1 MKRTL
6 TLRDLL
12 STTLLIAIALVQVA
26 CSDDEVST
34 LRPTLPGTGGGIV
47 KKIEHLGGVT
57 SSYDWQFTYA
67 NGRLTQGV
75 GILRD
80 AQDDLDRSYSYTS
93 KLGYGD
99 RKVTLSNSS
108 KEQIK
113 VVLNGSGYI
122 EKMTVDRDIY
132 QFYYMDGRLKGW
144 DKTIFENNFGQAT
157 QYRSSG
163 VIEYEN
169 GNLSKV
175 SYIETDKAPV
185 VFTFT
190 PSALPNSNGLLPE
203 TVSKELG
210 VLGIEHL
217 YYAGLMGRPTSHL
230 VGTVQATYSGQPEL
244 GYSISFEY
252 SIKNGNIVLCNY
264 HTPSGD
270 PASVR
275 YSY

>member
-1 MKRTL
+1 MKKIQTLRNLLSIALLL
-6 TLRDLL
+6 TL
-12 STTLLIAIALVQVA
+12 ALTQVA
-26 CSDDEVST
+26 CSDDDGAT

-47 KKIEHLGGVT
+47 RRIEHLGGVT
-57 SSYDWQFTYA
+57 SSYDWQFTYG

-75 GILRD
+75 GLLRD
-80 AQDDLDRSYSYTS
+80 THEDLDQSYTYTS
-93 KLGYGD
+93 KLAYGD
-99 RKVTLSNSS
+99 RSVRLTNSS
-108 KEQIK
+108 KESIK
-113 VVLNGSGYI
+113 VTLNGSGYI

-163 VIEYEN
+163 VIEYQN
-169 GNLSKV
+169 GDLVKIT
-175 SYIETDKAPV
+175 YIETDNAPV

-190 PSALPNSNGLLPE
+190 PSAIVNTNGLLPE

-217 YYAGLMGRPTSHL
+217 YYAGLMGRPTTHL
-230 VGTVQATYSGQPEL
+230 VGTVQATCSERPEQGYTL
-244 GYSISFEY
+244 GFEY
-252 SIKNGNIVLCNY
+252 SIKNGNVVLCNY